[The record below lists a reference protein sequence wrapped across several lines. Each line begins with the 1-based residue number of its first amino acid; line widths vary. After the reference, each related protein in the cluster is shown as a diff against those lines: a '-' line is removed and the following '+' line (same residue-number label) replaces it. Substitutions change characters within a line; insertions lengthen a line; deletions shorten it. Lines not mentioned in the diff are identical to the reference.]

1 MAKEI
6 DKVQE
11 YDPWKVMRQVFI
23 PKMSRT
29 EQDTQEVGLNNKT
42 YFLPKNKWVEV
53 PEPVAQ
59 VVEEMIRAR
68 EFMEKK
74 AKAES
79 GVKEYILQAH

>member
-6 DKVQE
+6 EKEQA
-11 YDPWKVMRQVFI
+11 YDPWKVKRQVYI
-23 PKMSRT
+23 PKMSRG

-59 VVEEMIRAR
+59 VVDEMLRAR
-68 EFMEKK
+68 EAMEKK
-74 AKAES
+74 AKADS
-79 GVKEYILQAH
+79 GVREFTLHNA